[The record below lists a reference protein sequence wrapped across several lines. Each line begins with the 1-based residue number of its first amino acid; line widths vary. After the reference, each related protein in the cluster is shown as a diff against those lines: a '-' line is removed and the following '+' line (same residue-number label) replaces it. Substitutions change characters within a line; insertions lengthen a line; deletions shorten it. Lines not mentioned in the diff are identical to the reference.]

1 MDIHD
6 QRRGL
11 SLLSFGLGAWLLS
24 ASAAFALSGG
34 TKDAEHRHAEVL
46 SISADQKFICTA
58 VKIGPQTLLTA
69 AHCVVDPRSGELT
82 QAFQPGAK
90 MSLDNAPQQLT
101 ANGAITA
108 VVDEILLPDA
118 YREGLEKLAEYRR
131 QRLAELSSMASALPA
146 KQLEQGL
153 RMRYHFAE
161 RYPDIALIR
170 LRTATPEI
178 PVAEVDF
185 TPLAAG
191 AEVELVGFGCA
202 DLRRVGNRAAAA
214 RRSGWTR
221 VIRVDAVNFY
231 TEAGQKSEQAPSLCP
246 GDSGGP
252 VLYQGRVVGIHSV
265 VYGLNARHGARSN
278 MAVNLA
284 PLAGW
289 EAWP

>member
-1 MDIHD
+1 MPIHNP
-6 QRRGL
+6 RRRL
-11 SLLSFGLGAWLLS
+11 RLARFGLGPWLLI
-24 ASAAFALSGG
+24 ASTALALSGG
-34 TKDAEHRHAEVL
+34 SEDSVQRHPEVL
-46 SISADQKFICTA
+46 SLRADQRFICSA

-69 AHCVVDPRSGELT
+69 AHCVVNARSGELMS
-82 QAFQPGAK
+82 AFRHAAEI
-90 MSLDNAPQQLT
+90 SLDNAPQQLSDK
-101 ANGAITA
+101 GAMIA
-108 VVDEILLPDA
+108 VVDDILLPDA
-118 YREGLEKLAEYRR
+118 YREGLAKLVDYRR
-131 QRLAELSSMASALPA
+131 QRLAELSSMASALPTE
-146 KQLEQGL
+146 QLEQGL